1 MIRINLLGQAKPK
14 ASRRPVDTGAALP
27 VLFVGAGVLFGA
39 LILGYLYYSWQR
51 QLNDENTRIKQ
62 LQGQKTDLEQV
73 KQQVEAFEKQ
83 KTVLQQRVST
93 IEQLQRD
100 RTGGQ
105 ELLDEIAS
113 TVARTENLWITSMI
127 RKGNNLTIDGAS
139 ASVNGVANF
148 ITALKRSGYF
158 AKIEIKESKQDDKN
172 TAVQTF
178 MFEVSA
184 EITPPPA
191 GVPQSTFTFLSS
203 ATTPSSTAT
212 TTPSSTATS
221 TVATSTN
228 GTSTVPASASSSTI
242 ASTTSSSSI
251 SFLQAQ
257 LNALLAQLSSLQAQA
272 GASASP
278 NASSSYIFTT
288 DLMLWDE
295 GPEVTALQSHLI
307 QQDKGPAAEKLKA
320 HGITNVFGFLTYNAL
335 VEYQASVGIHA
346 TGYFGPITRAYVNG

>member
-27 VLFVGAGVLFGA
+27 ALFVGAGVLFGA

-51 QLNDENTRIKQ
+51 QLNEENTRIKQ
-62 LQGQKTDLEQV
+62 LQAQKTDLEQV

-83 KTVLQQRVST
+83 KVVLQQRVST

-113 TVARTENLWITSMI
+113 TVARTENLWLISMI

-158 AKIEIKESKQDDKN
+158 SKIEIKESKQDEKN

-178 MFEVSA
+178 LFELNA
-184 EITPPPA
+184 EITPPAA
-191 GVPQSTFTFLSS
+191 G
-203 ATTPSSTAT
+203 A
-212 TTPSSTATS
+212 
-221 TVATSTN
+221 
-228 GTSTVPASASSSTI
+228 TVPHPQAKPANAPTPPAHSA
-242 ASTTSSSSI
+242 A
-251 SFLQAQ
+251 A
-257 LNALLAQLSSLQAQA
+257 
-272 GASASP
+272 
-278 NASSSYIFTT
+278 
-288 DLMLWDE
+288 
-295 GPEVTALQSHLI
+295 
-307 QQDKGPAAEKLKA
+307 PAK
-320 HGITNVFGFLTYNAL
+320 
-335 VEYQASVGIHA
+335 VG
-346 TGYFGPITRAYVNG
+346 